1 MKHEI
6 DYNQLFQ
13 IEQDLHKVMT
23 TQPGLSILLHGKI
36 QMFYQQAA
44 NHIEKMKAGFTKI
57 QLKYINDDGKGAPK
71 IINTPAGRKFDFKPA
86 VTDFKS
92 AAILTSEALI
102 DAYDKEM
109 STWGSQFKVTII
121 F

>member
-1 MKHEI
+1 
-6 DYNQLFQ
+6 
-13 IEQDLHKVMT
+13 
-23 TQPGLSILLHGKI
+23 
-36 QMFYQQAA
+36 
-44 NHIEKMKAGFTKI
+44 MKAGFIKI
-57 QLKYINDDGKGAPK
+57 QLKYINDNGKGAPK

-92 AAILTSEALI
+92 AAILTGDALI

-109 STWGSQFKVTII
+109 STWGAQFKVTIN